1 LNIRSSILKDLLSSE
16 LETITKL
23 KLHTLVENEK
33 NKNFSENSID
43 FTKSRL
49 DKEKNILYITERELI
64 GTLIKYPAMIK
75 TFYKDINNINF
86 YDDFSQFIWRILY
99 EKVIVLSS
107 SVDIPSILALI
118 PVEQQNI
125 LIPYILKDEY
135 SELNKIS
142 SKIKIKDIISDN
154 EIENIIKEL
163 ITKHR
168 IEEINQLIKNKQS
181 EIKVIPD
188 TERAYIYNE
197 IDKLLKEKKMLAST
211 LRGYS

>member
-1 LNIRSSILKDLLSSE
+1 
-16 LETITKL
+16 
-23 KLHTLVENEK
+23 
-33 NKNFSENSID
+33 
-43 FTKSRL
+43 
-49 DKEKNILYITERELI
+49 
-64 GTLIKYPAMIK
+64 MIK

-168 IEEINQLIKNKQS
+168 IEEINQLIKNKQN
-181 EIKVIPD
+181 EIKLIPD

>member
-1 LNIRSSILKDLLSSE
+1 
-16 LETITKL
+16 
-23 KLHTLVENEK
+23 
-33 NKNFSENSID
+33 
-43 FTKSRL
+43 
-49 DKEKNILYITERELI
+49 
-64 GTLIKYPAMIK
+64 
-75 TFYKDINNINF
+75 
-86 YDDFSQFIWRILY
+86 
-99 EKVIVLSS
+99 LSS

-168 IEEINQLIKNKQS
+168 IEEINQLIKNKQN

>member
-1 LNIRSSILKDLLSSE
+1 
-16 LETITKL
+16 
-23 KLHTLVENEK
+23 
-33 NKNFSENSID
+33 
-43 FTKSRL
+43 
-49 DKEKNILYITERELI
+49 
-64 GTLIKYPAMIK
+64 MIK

-168 IEEINQLIKNKQS
+168 IEEINQLIKNKQN